1 MKHLAKR
8 WSGLW
13 RIVTPAWLLFTGIE
27 FARAADSPA
36 NIIWFD
42 APANVNMLPADKNW
56 PGDALPIGNGR
67 LGAMLFSGTADERI
81 QFNED
86 TLWTGKPH
94 DYARPDALQY
104 LPQIR
109 QLIADGNFAAAGQLA
124 KSNFLGDPSRQKAY
138 QPFGNLRLHFP
149 DHDNA
154 TGFRRELNLDSAVA
168 SVTYLVGNVAYKREV
183 FASYPDQAIVVRVS
197 ADKPGSVG
205 FTLKMDCQH
214 KSSQV
219 KSIAPDTLA
228 LTGQVEE
235 GGLRFE
241 ARVRVLN
248 TGGKITTNTDT
259 ITVENADSV
268 MLLLTAATS
277 FKNYQDISGDPAAR
291 CAADQAKL
299 TGKSFD
305 ALLAAQKKDYQ
316 NLFGRVK
323 LDFGRTARA
332 DLPTGQRLLQVKKD
346 GLDGDPALA
355 ALYFQLGRYLLISS
369 SRPGGQ
375 PANLQGLWSDN
386 VDPPWESK
394 WTTNINLEMNYWP
407 AEITNLSETTGP
419 LFDLIDDLVVS
430 GHKTAQVQYGAGG
443 WVLNHNTDLWRGTAP
458 INGIDGVWPT
468 GAAWLSYHLW
478 EHYLFTGDKQFLAHA
493 YPVMKGAAQFF
504 VDFLVKD
511 QKTGWLVTS
520 PSYSPEQGNLTAGPT
535 MDNQLIRALFNSTID
550 AAGILKTD
558 SDFSVKLAQLRAQ
571 LPPNQVDQYGGLMEW
586 LNEVDQ
592 RKNAHRH
599 MSPLWAL
606 YPGADITPA
615 DPKIYNAAKQLLAWR
630 EDLTRLTGWANAWRS
645 ALWARV
651 GEGEKSYRQLEALYQ
666 RKTLPDLFSGTLFQI
681 DANFGAT
688 AAIAEMLLQSQL
700 HVADTGVNEI
710 DLLPAL
716 PAEWATGS
724 FSGLC
729 ARGGFEVDVSWENGA
744 LKHTVIRSKLG
755 NPVRLHY
762 GTQTIDLKTEAGKQY
777 AFDGKL
783 SPIP

>member
-1 MKHLAKR
+1 MRYLVKPF
-8 WSGLW
+8 
-13 RIVTPAWLLFTGIE
+13 RILLRIRVAVLLLPAVMAN
-27 FARAADSPA
+27 ARAADSPV
-36 NIIWFD
+36 NIIWYD
-42 APANVNMLPADKNW
+42 KPANVNMAPADKSW

-94 DYARPDALQY
+94 DYARTDAAQY

-109 QLIADGNFAAAGQLA
+109 QLIADGNLAAAGQLA

-138 QPFGNLRLHFP
+138 QPFGNVRLHFP
-149 DHDNA
+149 GHDIA
-154 TGFRRELNLDSAVA
+154 TDFRRELNLDTAVA
-168 SVTYLVGNVAYKREV
+168 GVTYRLGDVSYKREE
-183 FASYPDQAIVVRVS
+183 FASYPDQVIAERIS
-197 ADKPGSVG
+197 ANKPGSVS

-214 KSSQV
+214 KSSQI
-219 KSIAPDTLA
+219 KSLAPDTLT
-228 LTGQVEE
+228 LSGQVEE
-235 GGLRFE
+235 GGLRFDS
-241 ARVRVLN
+241 RVRVIN
-248 TGGKITTNTDT
+248 IGGKISVDGDV
-259 ITVENADSV
+259 ITVENADSAI
-268 MLLLTAATS
+268 LLLTAATS
-277 FKNYQDISGDPAAR
+277 FKNYQDISGDPGAR

-299 TGKSFD
+299 VGKSFD
-305 ALLAAQKKDYQ
+305 TLLAAQKKDYQ

-323 LDFGRTARA
+323 LDLGHSDRA
-332 DLPTGQRLLQVKKD
+332 DLPTDQRLLRVKKD
-346 GLDGDPALA
+346 GLDGDPALP

-369 SRPGGQ
+369 SRPGSQ
-375 PANLQGLWSDN
+375 PANLQGVWNDN

-430 GHKTAQVQYGAGG
+430 GHKTAQLQYGAGG
-443 WVLNHNTDLWRGTAP
+443 WVLHHNTDLWRGTAP

-493 YPVMKGAAQFF
+493 YPAMKSASQFF

-535 MDNQLIRALFNSTID
+535 MDNQLIRALFNSTIA

-558 SDFSVKLAQLRAQ
+558 ADFSAKLAQLSSQ

-592 RKNAHRH
+592 RKNTHRH

-615 DPKIYNAAKQLLAWR
+615 DPKIFAAAKQLLTWR

-651 GEGEKSYRQLEALYQ
+651 GEGDKAYHQLEALYQ

-700 HVADTGVNEI
+700 RVPDTGVNEI

-716 PAEWATGS
+716 PSEWPTGS
-724 FSGLC
+724 FTGLC
-729 ARGGFEVDVSWENGA
+729 ARGGFEVDVAWENGA
-744 LKHTVIRSKLG
+744 LKRAVIRSKLG
-755 NPVRLHY
+755 NPVRIHY
-762 GTQTIDLKTEAGKQY
+762 GTQTVDLPTEIGKQY
-777 AFDGKL
+777 VFDAKL
-783 SPIP
+783 NRSL